1 MMRLMK
7 CLTALA
13 LSLMLLTVSVG
24 AAGKTSAFSDV
35 PAEHWAAESIAR
47 CAECGLMQGIGGGQ
61 FGLGMEMSRAAY
73 ATTLCRLM
81 GWASV
86 TPEKGS
92 FADNQ
97 DTTAW
102 YYSAIETAYANGAL
116 TGESAL
122 CRPNDA
128 ITREEMAKMTVRAL
142 GFSLLSGEAEDDCP
156 FADVSVA
163 RGYIALAYRMGI
175 INGVSRYCFD
185 PKANATREQAAAV
198 LLRAYDRLHA
208 PLTVTETADGSA
220 PDGSVRAES
229 ITETSGSVP
238 LSPRAPMERV
248 YAAAVKAGEG
258 GSVALCAVP
267 LLQITRDGAVV
278 EARDLTADELA
289 AFLADS
295 SMHSYRSARH
305 ASSCLYRTEKDG
317 SVTVI
322 WYESETDLAEKTALC
337 RLLGIAEV
345 CIVRGAAQ

>member
-1 MMRLMK
+1 MIRLMK
-7 CLTALA
+7 RLAALA
-13 LSLMLLTVSVG
+13 LALMLLTASAG
-24 AAGKTSAFSDV
+24 AAGQKAPFSDV
-35 PAEHWAAESIAR
+35 PSDHWAAESIAR
-47 CAECGLMQGIGGGQ
+47 CAQCSLMQGIGGGQ
-61 FGLGMEMSRAAY
+61 FGLSMEMSRAAY

-86 TPEKGS
+86 TPEEGS

-97 DTTAW
+97 DTNAW

-116 TGESAL
+116 TGESTL

-142 GFSLLSGEAEDDCP
+142 GFSLLSGEAEADCP

-185 PKANATREQAAAV
+185 PKANATREQAAAM

-208 PLTVTETADGSA
+208 QVRVTEVTAAPENAVPVTPLTDE
-220 PDGSVRAES
+220 
-229 ITETSGSVP
+229 IGSVP
-238 LSPRAPMERV
+238 VSPRAPLTGV
-248 YAAAVKAGEG
+248 YTAAVQAGKG

-278 EARDLTADELA
+278 ESRDLTADELA
-289 AFLADS
+289 AFLADET
-295 SMHSYRSARH
+295 MRTHRSAQH
-305 ASSCLYRTEKDG
+305 ASSCLYRTEKNG
-317 SVTVI
+317 SVTAI
-322 WYESETDLAEKTALC
+322 WYESEADLAEKITLC

-345 CIVRGAAQ
+345 SVIR

>member
-1 MMRLMK
+1 MIRLMK
-7 CLTALA
+7 RLTALA
-13 LSLMLLTVSVG
+13 LTLLLLTASAG
-24 AAGKTSAFSDV
+24 AAGQKSSFSDV
-35 PAEHWAAESIAR
+35 PTKHWAAESIAR
-47 CAECGLMQGIGGGQ
+47 CAQYGLMQGIGSGE
-61 FGLGMEMSRAAY
+61 FGLGMEMSRGAY
-73 ATTLCRLM
+73 AATLCRLM

-86 TPEKGS
+86 VPEESS

-97 DTTAW
+97 DTSTW

-116 TGESAL
+116 TGESSL

-142 GFSLLSGEAEDDCP
+142 GFSLLSGEAEADCP

-163 RGYIALAYRMGI
+163 HGYIALAYRMGI

-208 PLTVTETADGSA
+208 QVCVTEVTSAPENAVSVAPLTDEA
-220 PDGSVRAES
+220 
-229 ITETSGSVP
+229 GSVP
-238 LSPRAPMERV
+238 VSPRAPLMGV
-248 YAAAVKAGEG
+248 YTAAVQAGKG

-278 EARDLTADELA
+278 ESRDLTADELA

-295 SMHSYRSARH
+295 TMHTHRSAQH
-305 ASSCLYRTEKDG
+305 MSSCLYRTEKNG

-322 WYESETDLAEKTALC
+322 WYESEADLAEKTALC
-337 RLLGIAEV
+337 RLLGIEEV
-345 CIVRGAAQ
+345 YLIK